1 MMIGMIMVIGMI
13 VMVGMIKVIRMIM
26 AIRMVGTTMTIGI
39 TTDLRLSARLI
50 PRFSS
55 SSALCVT
62 SCQWKTPVQIDSRL
76 FPF

>member
-1 MMIGMIMVIGMI
+1 MMIGIIMVIGMI

-39 TTDLRLSARLI
+39 ITDLRLSARLI

-62 SCQWKTPVQIDSRL
+62 SCQWKTPAQMDNRL
-76 FPF
+76 VPD